1 MDHDIL
7 ISQMYRI
14 VESFNDYKNLV
25 IKYLSAI
32 CSKTDIPLE
41 KRWNLFCKCNIGI
54 SKPFIYHF
62 EALSYYL
69 GKHNTLEDRILSD
82 YTRYQ
87 EIKTIDLIED
97 IEIKLHQMGMT
108 KDIIK
113 DIISLY
119 KEEVMKNMIIS
130 FKFDW

>member
-7 ISQMYRI
+7 ISQMYKI
-14 VESFNDYKNLV
+14 VESFNNYKNLV
-25 IKYLSAI
+25 IKYLSTI

-54 SKPFIYHF
+54 SEPFIYHF
-62 EALSYYL
+62 EALNYYL
-69 GKHNTLEDRILSD
+69 DKHNTLQDRILSD
-82 YTRYQ
+82 YTKYQ

-97 IEIKLHQMGMT
+97 IEINLHQMGMT

-113 DIISLY
+113 NIIFFY

-130 FKFDW
+130 FKLDW